1 MTEIGDEIE
10 VTDDIVS
17 STATTSGRDEL
28 PSCVSWKQTEFRVF
42 VTVELPIALKQAA
55 IKVDNR
61 QMRIAPNSGG
71 KAIVQGQ
78 WSRSVA
84 NHTVTTDAEE
94 NTVHIDL
101 LKGVAKEAWPSLFRV
116 RPSSTTMQQQELR
129 RVITPAA
136 GRDGVELTLVVGEL
150 VVLLNMV
157 DNTWAKGS
165 IFGGSDDVGLFRLD
179 DTDPIDAADAEAAKA
194 DALLRIAE
202 NRMAQSQEKQD
213 ALRKFYEKSFVAG
226 APTTAGGLAAASPSG
241 DWCDQDEIDFST
253 AYYHAIV
260 CNERAWSDGP
270 QPPRGEMSG
279 WLSKLAEKGVGG
291 SVGASVKG
299 FGKKLL
305 GKVSSQSIEGWQR
318 RFCVIDASQQSLV
331 YGVLH
336 NEGHMQ
342 AQRWELKGS
351 IFLGGGCQVSVLAF
365 QMSGRPGCLRLRPRV
380 GAKLKDYTLAAD
392 TLAVSKQWADGLVA
406 AGAQLVDSS
415 DVSALEPRG
424 VYGSVLYKLGGGA
437 LREWQPRFVC
447 VEADGLLSYYEI
459 KLRSNNRKEF
469 YLRGTL
475 QLPFCNVSKVDGDV
489 KTVPAKHRYQL
500 VLKQQG
506 GTKDKEYVWC
516 GERHD
521 VRDKWYQ
528 LAQEYGAVDLV
539 HPNLVKPLLRTMPT
553 LPSAK
558 RPTPRADA
566 PPPKPAPAA
575 AAPAKP
581 PLRTAASTPARPQ
594 TTSSVAIPSATVP
607 TAAAA
612 VPAAAVPAATPT
624 AAVAP
629 TPTARP
635 PRRHCRDLCLPHRVR
650 QCRRR
655 DAPSQCQRPLRAC
668 AEIGTVDFARRT
680 ADCGRTATSRRPPPA
695 TAAATTTPMLRL
707 LTTTTNHRRA
717 RRRRRAKSWRRA
729 RPSWRRARRHWR
741 RAKRLRRRMRST
753 LAVSIVRCLQTP
765 SRRWSEARAAATQRR
780 ASSHE
785 RAVERG
791 YSQAD
796 IARSASKARCTND
809 AHKDTGGSTGLPA
822 PAPVAKTPAPA
833 PPPAPAPATCMRMVA
848 MQ

>member
-1 MTEIGDEIE
+1 LAA
-10 VTDDIVS
+10 
-17 STATTSGRDEL
+17 ATTS
-28 PSCVSWKQTEFRVF
+28 VSF
-42 VTVELPIALKQAA
+42 A
-55 IKVDNR
+55 
-61 QMRIAPNSGG
+61 
-71 KAIVQGQ
+71 
-78 WSRSVA
+78 
-84 NHTVTTDAEE
+84 
-94 NTVHIDL
+94 
-101 LKGVAKEAWPSLFRV
+101 
-116 RPSSTTMQQQELR
+116 STTP
-129 RVITPAA
+129 I
-136 GRDGVELTLVVGEL
+136 
-150 VVLLNMV
+150 
-157 DNTWAKGS
+157 
-165 IFGGSDDVGLFRLD
+165 
-179 DTDPIDAADAEAAKA
+179 PIDAADAEAAKA

-241 DWCDQDEIDFST
+241 DWCEQDEIDFST

-260 CNERAWSDGP
+260 SNERAWSDGP

-437 LREWQPRFVC
+437 LREWQPRYVC

-528 LAQEYGAVDLV
+528 LAQEYGAVDFV

-558 RPTPRADA
+558 RPTPRRR
-566 PPPKPAPAA
+566 
-575 AAPAKP
+575 
-581 PLRTAASTPARPQ
+581 RTAAQAC
-594 TTSSVAIPSATVP
+594 A
-607 TAAAA
+607 
-612 VPAAAVPAATPT
+612 
-624 AAVAP
+624 
-629 TPTARP
+629 
-635 PRRHCRDLCLPHRVR
+635 
-650 QCRRR
+650 CRRR
-655 DAPSQCQRPLRAC
+655 SSQTAAQNSRVDTSSTANNFKCCNTISNGASSSGASSSGASSDTGSCGCTDANSGRRGAIAATCVSRIASGNADAWSRQANANARCAYG

-680 ADCGRTATSRRPPPA
+680 ADCGRTATSRR
-695 TAAATTTPMLRL
+695 R
-707 LTTTTNHRRA
+707 H
-717 RRRRRAKSWRRA
+717 RRRRHDSGRQCA
-729 RPSWRRARRHWR
+729 
-741 RAKRLRRRMRST
+741 
-753 LAVSIVRCLQTP
+753 
-765 SRRWSEARAAATQRR
+765 
-780 ASSHE
+780 
-785 RAVERG
+785 
-791 YSQAD
+791 
-796 IARSASKARCTND
+796 
-809 AHKDTGGSTGLPA
+809 
-822 PAPVAKTPAPA
+822 
-833 PPPAPAPATCMRMVA
+833 
-848 MQ
+848 

>member
-1 MTEIGDEIE
+1 
-10 VTDDIVS
+10 
-17 STATTSGRDEL
+17 
-28 PSCVSWKQTEFRVF
+28 
-42 VTVELPIALKQAA
+42 
-55 IKVDNR
+55 
-61 QMRIAPNSGG
+61 
-71 KAIVQGQ
+71 
-78 WSRSVA
+78 
-84 NHTVTTDAEE
+84 
-94 NTVHIDL
+94 
-101 LKGVAKEAWPSLFRV
+101 
-116 RPSSTTMQQQELR
+116 
-129 RVITPAA
+129 
-136 GRDGVELTLVVGEL
+136 
-150 VVLLNMV
+150 
-157 DNTWAKGS
+157 
-165 IFGGSDDVGLFRLD
+165 
-179 DTDPIDAADAEAAKA
+179 
-194 DALLRIAE
+194 
-202 NRMAQSQEKQD
+202 
-213 ALRKFYEKSFVAG
+213 
-226 APTTAGGLAAASPSG
+226 
-241 DWCDQDEIDFST
+241 
-253 AYYHAIV
+253 V

-437 LREWQPRFVC
+437 LREWQPRYVC

-528 LAQEYGAVDLV
+528 LAQEYGAVDFV

-558 RPTPRADA
+558 RPTPRRR
-566 PPPKPAPAA
+566 
-575 AAPAKP
+575 
-581 PLRTAASTPARPQ
+581 RTAAQACACRRRSSQ
-594 TTSSVAIPSATVP
+594 TAAQNSRIDTSSTANNFKCCNTASATVP
-607 TAAAA
+607 AAA
-612 VPAAAVPAATPT
+612 VPAAAVPAATPA

-629 TPTARP
+629 TPTVAAAAPLPRPVSAASRPAMPTPGRAKPMPTPAARMAP
-635 PRRHCRDLCLPHRVR
+635 KSAPSTL
-650 QCRRR
+650 R
-655 DAPSQCQRPLRAC
+655 DAPP
-668 AEIGTVDFARRT
+668 TVDE
-680 ADCGRTATSRRPPPA
+680 PPPAAAA
-695 TAAATTTPMLRL
+695 TAAAATTVVANAPETPA
-707 LTTTTNHRRA
+707 TSDDNDEPPA
-717 RRRRRAKSWRRA
+717 RQAPASRKELEA
-729 RPSWRRARRHWR
+729 RKAELAARKAALAARK
-741 RAKRLRRRMRST
+741 ATAATDAQYTGSLERS
-753 LAVSIVRCLQTP
+753 VSANCQADD
-765 SRRWSEARAAATQRR
+765 WSEARAAATQRR

-791 YSQAD
+791 YRQAD
-796 IARSASKARCTND
+796 VARGAGKARCTND
-809 AHKDTGGSTGLPA
+809 AHKDTGGSTDACREAGA
-822 PAPVAKTPAPA
+822 SRKDSGSCTYTCTCTCTCTCGWWRCNECTRCAVRRCGSD
-833 PPPAPAPATCMRMVA
+833 ATTAGGQSTVGA
-848 MQ
+848 FE